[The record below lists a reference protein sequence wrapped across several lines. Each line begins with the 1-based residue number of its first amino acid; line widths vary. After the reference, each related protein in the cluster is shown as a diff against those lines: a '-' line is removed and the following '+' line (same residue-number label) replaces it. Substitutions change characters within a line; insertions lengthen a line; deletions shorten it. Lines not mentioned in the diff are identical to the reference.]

1 MVSIRKGASL
11 MAASA
16 LGAGLLLA
24 APTASNAAQYPP
36 TKPVRC
42 GAGIK
47 GKQIRIR
54 IRPNNDT
61 GYKYVIQRRKGKNK
75 WANYK
80 KGKVRPVNNNETS
93 VKVKPGWYR
102 VKCIGG
108 PDRLDGQTSRGQ
120 VK

>member
-1 MVSIRKGASL
+1 ML
-11 MAASA
+11 AAA
-16 LGAGLLLA
+16 AMGAGLLLA
-24 APTASNAAQYPP
+24 GAPASQAAQYPP

-42 GAGIK
+42 GAAVK
-47 GKQIRIR
+47 GDQIRIR
-54 IRPNNDT
+54 IRPNNDN
-61 GYKYVIQRRKGKNK
+61 GYKYVIERRKGKNN
-75 WANYK
+75 WGAYK
-80 KGKVRPVNNNETS
+80 KGKVRPANDNQTS